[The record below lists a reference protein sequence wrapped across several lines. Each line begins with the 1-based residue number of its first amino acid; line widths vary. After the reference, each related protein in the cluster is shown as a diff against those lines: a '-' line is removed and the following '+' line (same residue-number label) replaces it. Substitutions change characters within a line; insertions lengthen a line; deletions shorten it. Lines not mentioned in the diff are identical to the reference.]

1 MQKACSVFFF
11 LVNLI
16 IVNRHKPFQKAN
28 SYEAR
33 LPDFHN
39 IMVIAKK
46 KSKKKVCRNLSL
58 NMSKE

>member
-1 MQKACSVFFF
+1 M
-11 LVNLI
+11 NLI

-33 LPDFHN
+33 LPDFHD
-39 IMVIAKK
+39 IMVTAKK
-46 KSKKKVCRNLSL
+46 KSKKKVSRNLSL

>member
-39 IMVIAKK
+39 IIVTAKK
-46 KSKKKVCRNLSL
+46 KKKVKRKYVVICL
-58 NMSKE
+58 

>member
-1 MQKACSVFFF
+1 M
-11 LVNLI
+11 NLI

-33 LPDFHN
+33 LPDFHD
-39 IMVIAKK
+39 IMVTAKKKK
-46 KSKKKVCRNLSL
+46 KSKKKICRNLSL

>member
-1 MQKACSVFFF
+1 MIGNAKGLLCIFF

-33 LPDFHN
+33 LPDFHD
-39 IMVIAKK
+39 IMVTAKK
-46 KSKKKVCRNLSL
+46 KKK
-58 NMSKE
+58 